1 MHSIKLLIQSFP
13 PLPSYLSDQGT
24 IWPDQLDLS
33 AFQKPKYHLSK
44 CSFDLIQTNRVESNS
59 ILMSSSPLSSSPFQ
73 NFWDH
78 FVENFNISQ
87 RAQRSFSYFIWSEP
101 IGRGLIHEIK
111 QKSFGTAW
119 DKKILQPKMQTYDK
133 ESPAKTRHI
142 LSEIKF
148 IREIAVSKMKFVD
161 KVFQI
166 N

>member
-1 MHSIKLLIQSFP
+1 MFCLATSALVIPKTPQIAMLIMFLSLWTIGLFLINFQYKISLNEIVDIQSFP

-59 ILMSSSPLSSSPFQ
+59 ILMSSSSSPIQ

-87 RAQRSFSYFIWSEP
+87 RAKVLLLLFHLIWTHWKGIDPRYKTEKFWN
-101 IGRGLIHEIK
+101 GL
-111 QKSFGTAW
+111 
-119 DKKILQPKMQTYDK
+119 
-133 ESPAKTRHI
+133 R
-142 LSEIKF
+142 
-148 IREIAVSKMKFVD
+148 
-161 KVFQI
+161 
-166 N
+166 